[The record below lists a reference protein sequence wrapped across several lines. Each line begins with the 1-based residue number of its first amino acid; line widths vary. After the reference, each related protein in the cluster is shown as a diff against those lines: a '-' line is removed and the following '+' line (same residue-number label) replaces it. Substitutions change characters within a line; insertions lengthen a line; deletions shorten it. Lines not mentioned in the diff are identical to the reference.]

1 MIGQYNTEA
10 DEIAVISGK
19 LACPKK
25 QIALCHGQLTSAASK
40 FKVALIGCSGE
51 ESWKI
56 MDIEG
61 DSVEDANEGSS
72 DDDSENQDS
81 PVVPDNVPDD

>member
-10 DEIAVISGK
+10 DKIAVISGK
-19 LACPKK
+19 LACSKK
-25 QIALCHGQLTSAASK
+25 QIALCHSQLTSAASK
-40 FKVALIGCSGE
+40 WNLK
-51 ESWKI
+51 WKI

-61 DSVEDANEGSS
+61 HSIADVNEDGS
-72 DDDSENQDS
+72 DDNSKNEDS

>member
-51 ESWKI
+51 ES
-56 MDIEG
+56 
-61 DSVEDANEGSS
+61 
-72 DDDSENQDS
+72 
-81 PVVPDNVPDD
+81 

>member
-1 MIGQYNTEA
+1 
-10 DEIAVISGK
+10 
-19 LACPKK
+19 
-25 QIALCHGQLTSAASK
+25 
-40 FKVALIGCSGE
+40 
-51 ESWKI
+51 

>member
-10 DEIAVISGK
+10 DKIAVISGK

-25 QIALCHGQLTSAASK
+25 QLALCHSQLTSAASK
-40 FKVALIGCSGE
+40 WNLK
-51 ESWKI
+51 WKI

-61 DSVEDANEGSS
+61 HSITDANEEGS
-72 DDDSENQDS
+72 DDNSKNEDS